1 MASSQGLG
9 SRTLRN
15 TALVL
20 SARVASRLV
29 ALVTVLAIV
38 NHLGDAGF
46 GRFQT
51 LVNYTA
57 VVAVLVD
64 LGFNTLY
71 VREGAR
77 HPAQI
82 ERYLNNLL
90 SAKALLSVV
99 AFLVLAGALSLRGA
113 NYQGLILPAF
123 VLMVLTSYSNLLRGT
138 FYALQRLGFEAIAIV
153 LESVLLLALVVFG
166 IFSRRGVDYFLWAYA
181 ASYGFSCLYFLV
193 VLIGNGLVRIRWR
206 FEFDFVRR
214 WFWSGLPFALT
225 FVLTTLYFRIDV
237 PILQFLRS
245 DAEVGWYSA
254 AYKPF
259 EALLFLPM
267 TMLQVVFPVLSVYHR
282 DSPDRVFAA
291 TARFFKSLA
300 LLGWPVTVGT
310 FVLTPGLIQVL
321 HIPFPQSEPALRVL
335 SVGIVFMFVNN
346 AFIAALNSIDRQ
358 ALFTWAAL
366 GSLVVNVLLN
376 VALIPLF
383 GYMGASYATVLT
395 EVALGII
402 CWVLVSR
409 ELRALPV
416 LALSWRV
423 LLAGAGMGLA
433 LLPLRDAHGVRVL
446 LAIAVGAAVYAVF
459 VFLLR
464 VVDRDELAIARRA
477 LRRGT

>member
-1 MASSQGLG
+1 M
-9 SRTLRN
+9 
-15 TALVL
+15 L
-20 SARVASRLV
+20 SARVASRLL
-29 ALVTVLAIV
+29 ALVTVLATL

-90 SAKALLSVV
+90 SAKALLSVA
-99 AFLVLAGALSLRGA
+99 AFFVLAGVLALRGFSSQLVLAG
-113 NYQGLILPAF
+113 F

-138 FYALQRLGFEAIAIV
+138 FYALQRLGFEAVAIV
-153 LESVLLLALVVFG
+153 LESLLLLGLVVIG
-166 IFSRRGVDYFLWAYA
+166 ILTHQGLAYFIWAYA
-181 ASYGFSCLYFLV
+181 ASYGFACLYFLG
-193 VLIGNGLVRIRWR
+193 VLLLNRMVRIRWR
-206 FEFDFVRR
+206 LEVDFIRR

-237 PILQFLRS
+237 PILQFFRP

-267 TMLQVVFPVLSVYHR
+267 TMLQVVFPVLSVYHKNA
-282 DSPDRVFAA
+282 PDRVAAA

-310 FVLTPGLIQVL
+310 FLLAPVLTDSL
-321 HIPFPQSEPALRVL
+321 HLFKNSEPALRIL
-335 SVGIVFMFVNN
+335 SLGIVFMFVNN

-358 ALFTWAAL
+358 ALFSWAAL
-366 GSLVVNVLLN
+366 GSLIVNVLLN
-376 VALIPLF
+376 VVLIPLF
-383 GYMGASYATVLT
+383 GYLGASWATVLT
-395 EVALGII
+395 EVALGVI
-402 CWVLVSR
+402 CWVLVAR
-409 ELRALPV
+409 ELRPMPV
-416 LALSWRV
+416 WVLSWRV
-423 LLAGAGMGLA
+423 LVCGLLMGGALFVLLRLVHFSGVA
-433 LLPLRDAHGVRVL
+433 VLLP
-446 LAIAVGAAVYAVF
+446 IAAGAAVYAAAVL
-459 VFLLR
+459 LLR
-464 VVDRDELAIARRA
+464 VADRDEMALARRA
-477 LRRGT
+477 LGRPG

>member
-1 MASSQGLG
+1 MSQVRTEGLG
-9 SRTLRN
+9 SRALRN
-15 TALVL
+15 TAVVLAARVL
-20 SARVASRLV
+20 SRLL
-29 ALVTVLAIV
+29 ALVTVLATL

-57 VVAVLVD
+57 LVAVLVD

-71 VREGAR
+71 IREGAR

-90 SAKALLSVV
+90 SVKALFSAV
-99 AFLVLAGALSLRGA
+99 ALVVLAALLRLR
-113 NYQGLILPAF
+113 NFQDLLLPGF

-138 FYALQRLGFEAIAIV
+138 FYALQRLGYEAIAIV
-153 LESVLLLALVVFG
+153 LESLLLLGLVLAG
-166 IFSRRGVDYFLWAYA
+166 IFTHQGVAYFIWSYA
-181 ASYGFSCLYFLV
+181 ASYAFSCVYFLA
-193 VLIGNGLVRIRWR
+193 VLLLNNLVRIRWR
-206 FEFDFVRR
+206 LEPAFVRR

-237 PILQFLRS
+237 PILQLFRS

-267 TMLQVVFPVLSVYHR
+267 TMLQVVFPVLSVYHK
-282 DSPDRVFAA
+282 DSPDRVAAA

-300 LLGWPVTVGT
+300 MLGWPVTVGT
-310 FVLTPGLIQVL
+310 YLLAPELTHVFRLFQ
-321 HIPFPQSEPALRVL
+321 QSEAALRIL
-335 SVGIVFMFVNN
+335 SIGIVFMFVNN

-366 GSLVVNVLLN
+366 GSLVVNVILN
-376 VALIPLF
+376 GVLIPLY
-383 GYMGASYATVLT
+383 GYIGASYATVLT
-395 EVALGII
+395 EVALGVI
-402 CWVLVSR
+402 CWVLVAR
-409 ELRALPV
+409 ELKPLPV

-423 LLAGAGMGLA
+423 LAAGAVMGVVVWLF
-433 LLPLRDAHGVRVL
+433 RDFGGVGVL
-446 LAIAVGAAVYAVF
+446 VPIAAGAAVYLPL
-459 VFLLR
+459 VFLFR
-464 VVDRDELAIARRA
+464 IIDREEMAIARRA